1 MSKSLKVGI
10 VGGSIAGCSAA
21 ILMSRAGHDVTVFER
36 SRGVLQGRGGG
47 IATPTVTFKSLIEED
62 IIDDDFPHTMAT
74 EMPFNG
80 RTSPDDRLGHVAW
93 SLPIDLA
100 CFHWGS
106 LWNNLRQR
114 VPDQNYLSGQNITQA
129 KMQEKETVILQCED
143 GRKHSFDLVLFAD
156 GYRSLG
162 RSLQFPDV
170 ELSYRGYVLWRGL
183 LPESR
188 MDDSRSLG
196 TTLPRL
202 SYRDLSGHMVIY
214 FVPGFDG
221 SIKEGDRL
229 YNWAAYIPVADEEL
243 PEFMIDRQG
252 VRRTGSLPP
261 GAIRIEE
268 EKRLKQLMRDNLPG
282 YYADIVSKT
291 EHTYAQLIYT
301 VDLPAY
307 ARDRICLIGD
317 AGIVV
322 QPFTGSGIFKG
333 FNNARD
339 LVAALEEY
347 ENVDDSLAQ
356 WSQAQ
361 TEGSKRILA
370 LGQQMEQAF
379 IWNPLDFATAD
390 AETTAAWWKSSVTF
404 PENFTYEDRD

>member
-1 MSKSLKVGI
+1 
-10 VGGSIAGCSAA
+10 
-21 ILMSRAGHDVTVFER
+21 MSRAGHDVTVFER
-36 SRGVLQGRGGG
+36 SRGALQGRGGG
-47 IATPTVTFKSLIEED
+47 IATPTATFKSLIEED
-62 IIDDDFPHTMAT
+62 IIDESFPHTMAT
-74 EMPFNG
+74 EMPFVG
-80 RTSPDDRLGHVAW
+80 RTSPQDRLGHVAW

-100 CFHWGS
+100 CFHWGT
-106 LWNNLRQR
+106 LWENLRKR
-114 VPDQNYLSGQNITQA
+114 VPDQRYLSGRNITQIQ
-129 KMQEKETVILQCED
+129 MQDAETAILELED
-143 GRKHSFDLVLFAD
+143 GSTHSFDLVLSAD

-162 RSLQFPDV
+162 RNSQFPDAK
-170 ELSYRGYVLWRGL
+170 LSYRGYVLWRGL

-188 MDDSRSLG
+188 MDDRRLLG

-202 SYRDLSGHMVIY
+202 SYPHLSGHMVIY
-214 FVPGFDG
+214 FVPDFDG
-221 SIKEGDRL
+221 SIKDGERL
-229 YNWAAYIPVADEEL
+229 FNWAAYIPVAEQDL

-252 VRRTGSLPP
+252 QRRTGSLPP
-261 GAIRIEE
+261 GAIRPEE
-268 EKRLKQLMRDNLPG
+268 EGRLKQLMQDNLPR
-282 YYADIVSKT
+282 YYADIVSRT

-307 ARDRICLIGD
+307 ARERICVIGD

-339 LVAALEEY
+339 LVAALEEHDS
-347 ENVDDSLAQ
+347 VDESLAQ

-379 IWNPLDFATAD
+379 IWSPLDFATAD

-404 PENFTYEDRD
+404 PENFTYEDQE

>member
-1 MSKSLKVGI
+1 MSKPLKVGI

-36 SRGVLQGRGGG
+36 SRGALQGRGGG
-47 IATPTVTFKSLIEED
+47 IATPTATFKSLIEED
-62 IIDDDFPHTMAT
+62 IIDESFPHTMAT
-74 EMPFNG
+74 EMPFVG
-80 RTSPDDRLGHVAW
+80 RTSPQDRLGHVAW

-100 CFHWGS
+100 CFHWGT
-106 LWNNLRQR
+106 LWENLRKR
-114 VPDQNYLSGQNITQA
+114 VPDQRYLSGRNITQIQ
-129 KMQEKETVILQCED
+129 MQDAETAILELED
-143 GRKHSFDLVLFAD
+143 GSTHSFDLVLSAD

-162 RSLQFPDV
+162 RNSQFPDAK
-170 ELSYRGYVLWRGL
+170 LSYRGYVLWRGL

-188 MDDSRSLG
+188 MDDSRLLG

-202 SYRDLSGHMVIY
+202 SYPHLSGHMVIY
-214 FVPGFDG
+214 FVPDFDG
-221 SIKEGDRL
+221 SIKDGERL
-229 YNWAAYIPVADEEL
+229 FNWAAYIPVAEQDL

-252 VRRTGSLPP
+252 QRRTGSLPP
-261 GAIRIEE
+261 GAIRPEE
-268 EKRLKQLMRDNLPG
+268 EGRLKQLMQDNLPR
-282 YYADIVSKT
+282 YYADIVSRT

-307 ARDRICLIGD
+307 ARERICVIGD

-339 LVAALEEY
+339 LVAALEEHDS
-347 ENVDDSLAQ
+347 VDESLAQ

-379 IWNPLDFATAD
+379 IWSPLDFATAD

-404 PENFTYEDRD
+404 PENFTYEDQE

>member
-10 VGGSIAGCSAA
+10 IGGSIAGCSAA

-36 SRGVLQGRGGG
+36 SRGALQGRGGG
-47 IATPTVTFKSLIEED
+47 IATPTATFRSLIEED
-62 IIDDDFPHTMAT
+62 IIDQDFPHTMAT
-74 EMPFNG
+74 EMPFIG
-80 RTSPDDRLGHVAW
+80 RTSPNDRLGHVAW

-100 CFHWGS
+100 CFHWGT
-106 LWNNLRQR
+106 LWDNLRKR
-114 VPDQNYLSGQNITQA
+114 VADQKYLSGQNVTQVL
-129 KMQEKETVILQCED
+129 MQDSETVVLLLDD
-143 GRKHSFDLVLFAD
+143 GSQYIFDLVLSAD

-162 RSLQFPDV
+162 RSLQFPNV
-170 ELSYRGYVLWRGL
+170 ELSYRGYALWRGL
-183 LPESR
+183 LPEAR
-188 MDDSRSLG
+188 MDDSRPLG

-202 SYRDLSGHMVIY
+202 SYPDLSGHMVIY

-221 SIKEGDRL
+221 SIREGERI
-229 YNWAAYIPVADEEL
+229 YNWAAYIPLAEEEV

-261 GAIRIEE
+261 DTIRPEE

-282 YYADIVSKT
+282 YYADIVSNT

-307 ARDRICLIGD
+307 ALDRLCLIGD

-339 LVAALEEY
+339 LVSALQEHDS
-347 ENVDDSLAQ
+347 VDDSLAQ
-356 WSQAQ
+356 WSRSQ

-379 IWNPLDFATAD
+379 IWNPLDFATVD

-404 PENFTYEDRD
+404 PENFTYEDSD

>member
-1 MSKSLKVGI
+1 MAKSLKVGI

-36 SRGVLQGRGGG
+36 SRGALQGRGGG
-47 IATPTVTFKSLIEED
+47 IATPTATFKSLIEED

-74 EMPFNG
+74 EMPFIG
-80 RTSPDDRLGHVAW
+80 RTSPEDRFGHAAW

-100 CFHWGS
+100 CFHWGT
-106 LWNNLRQR
+106 LWDNLRKR
-114 VPDQNYLSGQNITQA
+114 VPDQNYLSGRNIIQA
-129 KMQEKETVILQCED
+129 EMQAAETVTLFLED
-143 GRKHSFDLVLFAD
+143 GTKHTFDLVLSAD

-162 RSLQFPDV
+162 RSLLFPDAK
-170 ELSYRGYVLWRGL
+170 LSYRGYVLWRGL

-188 MDDSRSLG
+188 MDDSRPLG

-202 SYRDLSGHMVIY
+202 SYPDLRGHMVIY
-214 FVPGFDG
+214 FVPGHDG
-221 SIKEGDRL
+221 STREGERL
-229 YNWAAYIPVADEEL
+229 YNWAAYIPVADEDV

-252 VRRTGSLPP
+252 VERVGSLPP
-261 GAIRIEE
+261 GAIRPEE
-268 EKRLKQLMRDNLPG
+268 EARLKQLMQDNLPG
-282 YYADIVSKT
+282 YYAEIVSKT

-301 VDLPAY
+301 VDLSAY

-339 LVAALEEY
+339 LVAALQEY
-347 ENVDDSLAQ
+347 ESVDEGLAH
-356 WSQAQ
+356 WSQSQ

-370 LGQQMEQAF
+370 LGRQMEDAF
-379 IWNPLDFATAD
+379 IWNPLDFAAAD
-390 AETTAAWWKSSVTF
+390 AETTADWWKSSVTF
-404 PENFTYEDRD
+404 PENFTYEDKQ

>member
-1 MSKSLKVGI
+1 
-10 VGGSIAGCSAA
+10 
-21 ILMSRAGHDVTVFER
+21 MSRAGHDVTVFER
-36 SRGVLQGRGGG
+36 SRGALQGRGGG
-47 IATPTVTFKSLIEED
+47 IATPTATFKSLIEED
-62 IIDDDFPHTMAT
+62 IIDESFPHTMAT
-74 EMPFNG
+74 EMPFVG
-80 RTSPDDRLGHVAW
+80 RTSPQDRLGHVAW

-100 CFHWGS
+100 CFHWGT
-106 LWNNLRQR
+106 LWENLRKR
-114 VPDQNYLSGQNITQA
+114 VPDQRYLSGRNITQIQ
-129 KMQEKETVILQCED
+129 MQDAETAILELED
-143 GRKHSFDLVLFAD
+143 GSTHSFDLVLSAD

-162 RSLQFPDV
+162 RNSQFPDAK
-170 ELSYRGYVLWRGL
+170 LSYRGYVLWRGL

-188 MDDSRSLG
+188 MDDSRLLG

-202 SYRDLSGHMVIY
+202 SYPHLSGHMVIY
-214 FVPGFDG
+214 FVPDFDG
-221 SIKEGDRL
+221 SIKDGERL
-229 YNWAAYIPVADEEL
+229 FNWAAYIPVAEQDL

-252 VRRTGSLPP
+252 QRRTGSLPP
-261 GAIRIEE
+261 GAIRPEE
-268 EKRLKQLMRDNLPG
+268 EGRLKQLMQDNLPR
-282 YYADIVSKT
+282 YYADIVSRT

-307 ARDRICLIGD
+307 ARERICVIGD

-339 LVAALEEY
+339 LVAALEEHDS
-347 ENVDDSLAQ
+347 VDESLAQ

-379 IWNPLDFATAD
+379 IWSPLDFATAD

-404 PENFTYEDRD
+404 PENFTYEDQE